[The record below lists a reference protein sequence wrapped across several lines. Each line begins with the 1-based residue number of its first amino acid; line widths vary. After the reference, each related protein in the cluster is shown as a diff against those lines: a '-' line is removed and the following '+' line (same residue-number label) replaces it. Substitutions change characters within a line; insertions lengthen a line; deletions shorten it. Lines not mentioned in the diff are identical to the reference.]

1 MLDKIRYRLVYN
13 RTRHLRKDGTA
24 LVQLEC
30 LLHRERIF
38 FSTNVYLRPNQWAN
52 GFVVNHPHGNE
63 LNAYLYQSMLDVERV
78 ELEFIKRGKTLTLLQ
93 LKNAVLHHITAS
105 ASFRDFVESVIEHSA
120 SRGKHTKDSYRTLI
134 KHVEKFQ
141 SGTTIADIDLEF
153 LNRFAEWSRK
163 HGMSQSTISGRLKSL
178 RAVVNEAIARKL
190 ISADDNPF
198 KSFKIKKIRSREESL
213 TADEIRQL
221 ERAKLRGRLAHIRDI
236 FVFDCLCG
244 LRYSDLTSLTEQDFV
259 TIQGKKWIVLQTRKT
274 GDTAR
279 IPIETIFHGRAMK
292 ILSNYKSLHR
302 FFKIGNN
309 ASSNRTLKEV
319 FAKAA
324 VNKYAHF
331 HLARHTF
338 ITLCIEEGI
347 PITTVQMMAAHSKIE
362 TTRGYAKLGMTTI
375 RKDVERVF
383 KKK

>member
-1 MLDKIRYRLVYN
+1 MLDKIRYRLVFN
-13 RTRHLRKDGTA
+13 RTRHLKKDGKA
-24 LVQLEC
+24 SVQLEC
-30 LLHRERIF
+30 LLHGKRVF
-38 FSTNVYLRPNQWAN
+38 FATHVCLTPSQWSN
-52 GFVVNHPHGNE
+52 GFVVNHPHAHQ
-63 LNAYLYQSMLDVERV
+63 LNSYLYRFMLDVEKL
-78 ELEFIKRGKTLTLLQ
+78 ELEFIGRGQSPTLLQ
-93 LKNAVLHHITAS
+93 LKNAVLRNITSS

-120 SRGKHTKDSYRTLI
+120 SRGKHTKDSYKTLV
-134 KHVEKFQ
+134 KHVENFQ
-141 SGTTIADIDLEF
+141 DGTTIADIDLDF

-221 ERAKLRGRLAHIRDI
+221 ERAKLRGRLAHIRDV

-244 LRYSDLTSLTEQDFV
+244 LRYSDLTRLTEQDFV

-319 FAKAA
+319 FAKAG

-362 TTRGYAKLGMTTI
+362 TTRGYAKLGISTI
-375 RKDVERVF
+375 KKDVERVF
-383 KKK
+383 RK